1 MQKPAD
7 FGYLCVF
14 VVPALLPAAAW
25 LAHVGVAP
33 AWAAWFP
40 MLFLFGAVPL
50 LDWLLGPSRQNPAE
64 AEVSTLEQSRFHRW
78 LTWLVLPVWLGLLAW
93 ATHYWTG
100 TPMPLAAQVGWL
112 VSTGI
117 IGGVLAINTA
127 HELIHKD
134 GRLEPALGGVLL
146 ASVCYAGFKVEHL
159 RGHHVHVS
167 TPQDTSSARY
177 GEIVYGFVPRAMVRN
192 FRHAWQL
199 EARRLRQRGLPALH
213 WRNELIGWYGLS
225 ALLALG
231 AGAAWGWQAA
241 AFFVL
246 QGLIAG
252 ATLEIINYIE
262 HYGLHRREIG
272 EGRYERVD
280 HRHSWNSNY
289 RLTNWMLFQL
299 QRHADHHANARRRY
313 QVLRHFDDSPQ
324 LPAGYATMF
333 LVALLPPLWKRVIDP
348 RVQRHLAGLST
359 SEVP

>member
-1 MQKPAD
+1 MRKTPD

-14 VVPALLPAAAW
+14 IVPALLPAAAW
-25 LAHVGVAP
+25 LTRWGVAP

-50 LDWLLGPSRQNPAE
+50 ADWLLGPSRQNPQE
-64 AEVSTLEQSRFHRW
+64 AEVSTLEQSRIYRW

-93 ATHYWTG
+93 VTHYWTS
-100 TPMPLAAQVGWL
+100 TPMSLSAQIGWL

-134 GRLEPALGGVLL
+134 GRLEPAFGGVLL

-192 FRHAWQL
+192 FRNAWGL
-199 EARRLRQRGLPALH
+199 EAKRLKQRGLPVLH
-213 WRNELIGWYGLS
+213 WRNELLIWYSLSLLFALAAGW
-225 ALLALG
+225 
-231 AGAAWGWQAA
+231 AWGWQAG
-241 AFFVL
+241 AFFVM
-246 QGLIAG
+246 QGVIAG

-333 LVALLPPLWKRVIDP
+333 VVALMPPLWKRVIDP
-348 RVQRHLAGLST
+348 RVRRHLAEHLN
-359 SEVP
+359 